1 MFVYTVI
8 DLAHPHDKKTS
19 SVATKTADGWSL
31 FQKGQRESDFT
42 FLNVV
47 ALVYTF
53 IYVSAMKL
61 LMGSSRFEYIILTK
75 TSVHE
80 YCQFLH
86 VTVILFS
93 GLLMFLFIRALCKV
107 TNIMEGIVS
116 PILFI
121 FVMESMPK
129 LFTSFHSLK
138 SYRLI
143 LHIGFVCHIMILACI
158 SNCFVKLIDYKSV
171 FIHVRKVALDYQK
184 LRRALDAKFSNLKL
198 GILDFAGDEEYK
210 VYHHLFLRNQAIYVV
225 AFNMAHFAADNF
237 KTIAGK
243 IQRLRFWLE
252 SICSQVSPKTPII
265 LVGTHRGN
273 MNESCIKC
281 LQKHLKQSL
290 LHNFSDELVINEED
304 KLIYFPVENKQ
315 GTNDSGIQNLKR
327 KIISTAQKC
336 KTTFGSKIPFSWI
349 KIQDAIINLG
359 QNTEDVKCCVT
370 LEQFPASFRKFICS
384 NWSKETLNYF
394 HEKGLIIYVDKGQD
408 SELSVKWVLL
418 KPSLLVDVII
428 QLVTPRADDE
438 MISEHGFS
446 RDWTLLRNT
455 GMLTESLLRNI
466 LSKLQENEEAMKGFL
481 EEYDIISPLFYK
493 ISNNEKE
500 ETKVT
505 HFVPSL
511 LPMSVD
517 GNIQVWHNEPTDKR
531 LFVFFKRFL
540 PEPVFHHLLSRAHRL
555 SMAEFPNGQPVICRN
570 IGRLWF
576 SPAQPYRLLLLKKE
590 NMIEVTFSC
599 RLVLGYIILIIF

>member
-1 MFVYTVI
+1 M
-8 DLAHPHDKKTS
+8 
-19 SVATKTADGWSL
+19 
-31 FQKGQRESDFT
+31 
-42 FLNVV
+42 
-47 ALVYTF
+47 
-53 IYVSAMKL
+53 
-61 LMGSSRFEYIILTK
+61 
-75 TSVHE
+75 
-80 YCQFLH
+80 
-86 VTVILFS
+86 
-93 GLLMFLFIRALCKV
+93 
-107 TNIMEGIVS
+107 
-116 PILFI
+116 
-121 FVMESMPK
+121 
-129 LFTSFHSLK
+129 
-138 SYRLI
+138 
-143 LHIGFVCHIMILACI
+143 
-158 SNCFVKLIDYKSV
+158 V
-171 FIHVRKVALDYQK
+171 F
-184 LRRALDAKFSNLKL
+184 
-198 GILDFAGDEEYK
+198 
-210 VYHHLFLRNQAIYVV
+210 NQ
-225 AFNMAHFAADNF
+225 N
-237 KTIAGK
+237 
-243 IQRLRFWLE
+243 
-252 SICSQVSPKTPII
+252 KTP
-265 LVGTHRGN
+265 VYF
-273 MNESCIKC
+273 K
-281 LQKHLKQSL
+281 
-290 LHNFSDELVINEED
+290 D

-349 KIQDAIINLG
+349 QIQDAIINLR
-359 QNTEDVKCCVT
+359 QNTKDIEFCVT
-370 LEQFPASFRKFICS
+370 LEQLPASFRKFFICS

-408 SELSVKWVLL
+408 SELSEWVLL

-446 RDWTLLRNT
+446 RDWTLLHNT

-481 EEYDIISPLFYK
+481 EEYDIISPLFY
-493 ISNNEKE
+493 NVTNEKE

-570 IGRLWF
+570 VGRFWF
-576 SPAQPYRLLLLKKE
+576 SPIQPYRLLLLKKE

-599 RLVLGYIILIIF
+599 RLVLEGYIIR